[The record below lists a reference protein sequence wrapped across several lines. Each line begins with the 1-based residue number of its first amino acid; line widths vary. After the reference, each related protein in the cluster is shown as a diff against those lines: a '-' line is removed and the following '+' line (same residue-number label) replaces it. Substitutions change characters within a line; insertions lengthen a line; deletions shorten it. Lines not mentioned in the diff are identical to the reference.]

1 MTKTVANVLALRP
14 EQGQFSFITEAVA
27 SELNDQG
34 VILVRVAEDLEALS
48 GPQAVAF
55 FNAAKSEHAA
65 PVKRF
70 ADKKAAASR
79 LWAVFQ
85 DLAIKAQFAADEAA
99 ATGQPAPAPIPPA
112 VQKKLDEAHA
122 RSNKLIGDAI
132 ANNPELAKLA
142 SAPAEKARDR
152 AKPANAKDHPAPKP
166 AAKRPTGIN
175 LPPMKVAYPC
185 REGSKQAILV
195 DMLSRVQGATMD
207 ELLKALSGGEKPW
220 LEISVKSGMNWDMN
234 KIKGYGIRTT
244 KRAEFDCYH
253 LVLPKGMDAPHPHQ
267 PLKKSA
273 LKSTPVVTVTEAKKE
288 G

>member
-1 MTKTVANVLALRP
+1 MTKTITLNLANTTFAVHAS
-14 EQGQFSFITEAVA
+14 EEAAQAVA
-27 SELNDQG
+27 GSDVL
-34 VILVRVAEDLEALS
+34 VIKAEADLLALS
-48 GPQAVAF
+48 GPQSVAF
-55 FNAAKSEHAA
+55 YNVTAAAISPSLSE
-65 PVKRF
+65 VKRF
-70 ADKKAAASR
+70 ADKASAAKR
-79 LWAVFQ
+79 LWANLQ
-85 DLAIKAQFAADEAA
+85 DLINKKPEQ
-99 ATGQPAPAPIPPA
+99 AP
-112 VQKKLDEAHA
+112 VKKDHKVTA
-122 RSNKLIGDAI
+122 S
-132 ANNPELAKLA
+132 ANLTELAGA
-142 SAPAEKARDR
+142 FPAKADKARDG
-152 AKPANAKDHPAPKP
+152 AKPANKDDHPAPKP
-166 AAKRPTGIN
+166 AAKRATGIN
-175 LPPMKVAYPC
+175 LAPMKVAYPC

-207 ELLKALSGGEKPW
+207 ELLKALSGGDKPW

>member
-55 FNAAKSEHAA
+55 FNAAKSEHTA

-99 ATGQPAPAPIPPA
+99 ATGEPTPAPIPPA

-142 SAPAEKARDR
+142 AGPADKARDR
-152 AKPANAKDHPAPKP
+152 AKPAKATDTPAPK
-166 AAKRPTGIN
+166 ARKSSGIN
-175 LPPMKVAYPC
+175 LAPLKKVYAC
-185 REGSKQAILV
+185 RAGTKQAKLIDL
-195 DMLSRVQGATMD
+195 LSRPQGATFK
-207 ELLKALSGGEKPW
+207 ELHAAMTSPEFAHLKPW
-220 LEISVKSGMNWDMN
+220 AEVTTRSALGWDVHHV
-234 KIKGYGIRTT
+234 KGYGVRTT
-244 KRAEFDCYH
+244 KRENGEDCYR
-253 LVLPKGMDAPHPHQ
+253 LTYPAGMNAPLAHQ
-267 PLKKSA
+267 PRK
-273 LKSTPVVTVTEAKKE
+273 TKE